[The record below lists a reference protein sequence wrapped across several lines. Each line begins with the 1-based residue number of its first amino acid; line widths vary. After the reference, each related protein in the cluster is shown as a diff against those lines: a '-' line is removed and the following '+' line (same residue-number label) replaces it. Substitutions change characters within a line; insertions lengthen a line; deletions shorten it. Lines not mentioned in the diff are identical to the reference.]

1 MSDKLIE
8 TDVPVV
14 DDWRAGL
21 FVQLD
26 AERNEEVNSCE
37 RAQCL
42 RYSRGRKSS
51 IGYRVLSHEV
61 KK

>member
-1 MSDKLIE
+1 MSEKLIE

-14 DDWRAGL
+14 GGWRAGL

-26 AERNEEVNSCE
+26 AERGEEVILVNARIVLGILDDE
-37 RAQCL
+37 NPAWVME
-42 RYSRGRKSS
+42 YMSS
-51 IGYRVLSHEV
+51 EV